1 MGVSEGEPRA
11 QSPPPHHDDAL
22 IKADTFISV
31 IVRGLRGASRRAV
44 KIDGPDASQLTASRI
59 DSIIFSDERVDTS
72 GFDGGLRSTGEAP
85 MVLAYRGRR
94 PVAACNSP
102 SAGRG
107 FEFAEDESRRSS
119 DRGFTSSEKSLVM
132 DLTSEAR
139 LRLDDTIIGGD

>member
-1 MGVSEGEPRA
+1 MSEGEPRG
-11 QSPPPHHDDAL
+11 QSSPPPHHDDAL

-59 DSIIFSDERVDTS
+59 DSIIFSDERVDAS

-94 PVAACNSP
+94 PLAACN
-102 SAGRG
+102 
-107 FEFAEDESRRSS
+107 
-119 DRGFTSSEKSLVM
+119 L
-132 DLTSEAR
+132 LT
-139 LRLDDTIIGGD
+139 